1 MEKLN
6 KSELNT
12 SENIA
17 VLILAAGQSSRMK
30 GIKQLLPWKGTT
42 LLLHALN
49 TILDVQKEKVFMVLG
64 ANSALIQDRLKLESC
79 PVTLIKNEAWQKGLG
94 SSIAC
99 GIDAILKQEQGIDGI
114 LICLADQP
122 LLTSSYYKEL
132 IRVFKTNNVPI
143 TATKYPNK
151 SGVPAVFSIE
161 IAQELIHL
169 SEDHGARHLISK
181 YKDSMVVLDAGE
193 QIMDLD
199 TPETYKLLYEQH
211 NRLEND

>member
-1 MEKLN
+1 MEKSK

-12 SENIA
+12 LENIA
-17 VLILAAGQSSRMK
+17 VLILAAGKSSRMR

-49 TILDVQKEKVFMVLG
+49 TILEIKKEKVFMVLG
-64 ANSALIQDRLKLESC
+64 ANSELIQTQSKLQSH

-99 GIDAILKQEQGIDGI
+99 GIDAISKQEQDIDGI

-132 IRVFKTNNVPI
+132 IRVFKTNTTPI
-143 TATKYPNK
+143 VATKYPKK

-161 IAQELIHL
+161 IARELIHL
-169 SEDHGARHLISK
+169 NEDHGARHLMSK
-181 YKDSMVVLDAGE
+181 YKDNIIVLDTGE
-193 QIMDLD
+193 QIMDID
-199 TPETYKLLYEQH
+199 TPETYSLLYNKH
-211 NRLEND
+211 N